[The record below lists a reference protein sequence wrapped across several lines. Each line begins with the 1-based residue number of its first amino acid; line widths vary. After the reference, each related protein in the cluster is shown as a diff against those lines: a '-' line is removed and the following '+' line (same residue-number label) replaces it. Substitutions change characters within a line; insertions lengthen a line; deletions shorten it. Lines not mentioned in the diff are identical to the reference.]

1 MAPLSGVKLAKNEG
15 AEFVEGTG
23 GLVVER
29 RVGRGRIVATAFRLS
44 DRALLSWRSFDGFF
58 NACMLA
64 RPPREFDFNLGRFRY
79 ADRQDA
85 ERFDPRLSTAVRYF
99 TRDAAAPPADTNA
112 GSSVAENPVSTAT
125 LTMGLSR
132 GSPRPVPGGSGVGA
146 IAVTD
151 SELEL
156 FEIAKT
162 QPGVAAWNDFSH
174 ASGLASQSLR
184 EAAGISVPNR
194 TFVLWTV
201 GIYLLLIVPVNWLVF
216 RLAGRVEWAW
226 AMVPFIAIG
235 GAAMVVWL
243 AQLDIGFARSETE
256 IAVLEA
262 QNGFSRAHLTR
273 YTALYTSLST
283 SYNVHFDDPNAVAQP
298 FSVDVRL
305 LQGQAHATVALRRDG
320 EPFLSDFVVSSN
332 STGMVHSEQMLELG
346 GALVWQPGDDDTAKL
361 ENNTRLPLSGVA
373 ILRRV
378 AGEPQWA
385 WLGEVP
391 AGQHAEVHFEP
402 FDKDA
407 RQQARD
413 KSPLTQS
420 DEAAG
425 ELSLRRMVDF
435 AEDPRLVEPGEVR
448 LVGWRDDAPSGVR
461 VSPTAAQARRAT
473 LVIADLAVPRRQPK
487 RDLSLYTRMIPP
499 DVDEPTERPTQDAP
513 AGATE
518 KTPEV
523 APPEAP
529 SNANAPAA
537 EAPAGGPAAA
547 DGGPASDDNPSQTA
561 PSRP

>member
-1 MAPLSGVKLAKNEG
+1 M
-15 AEFVEGTG
+15 
-23 GLVVER
+23 
-29 RVGRGRIVATAFRLS
+29 
-44 DRALLSWRSFDGFF
+44 
-58 NACMLA
+58 
-64 RPPREFDFNLGRFRY
+64 
-79 ADRQDA
+79 
-85 ERFDPRLSTAVRYF
+85 
-99 TRDAAAPPADTNA
+99 
-112 GSSVAENPVSTAT
+112 
-125 LTMGLSR
+125 
-132 GSPRPVPGGSGVGA
+132 GA

-402 FDKDA
+402 FDKDV

-461 VSPTAAQARRAT
+461 REPDGRASPPRDAGDCGPGGAAAAAEARSEPVHADDSARRRRADRAAHARRARGRNGKNSRSG
-473 LVIADLAVPRRQPK
+473 AARGAVERR
-487 RDLSLYTRMIPP
+487 RARGGSTRW
-499 DVDEPTERPTQDAP
+499 RP
-513 AGATE
+513 
-518 KTPEV
+518 
-523 APPEAP
+523 
-529 SNANAPAA
+529 S
-537 EAPAGGPAAA
+537 GG
-547 DGGPASDDNPSQTA
+547 
-561 PSRP
+561 